1 MANRYFKQFP
11 LVKDGRTVILAGKI
25 VLDSSAAVT
34 SSNIDFASVTKT
46 ATGTYEIL
54 LEDKYVATKSIQVTS
69 EQASGTVPVQAVV
82 KADTQATD
90 KKILLNTYIQD
101 AVSGIPAV
109 ADTAAAVTLHVTLIL
124 KDTTN

>member
-11 LVKDGRTVILAGKI
+11 LVKNRRTVILAGKI
-25 VLDSSAAVT
+25 VIAADASVT

-46 ATGTYEIL
+46 ATGTYQIL
-54 LEDKYVATKSIQVTS
+54 LEDKYVLTKSIQLTS
-69 EQASGTVPVQAVV
+69 QQASGAVPVQAVV

-101 AVSGIPAV
+101 GVSGVPAV
-109 ADTAAAVTLHVTLIL
+109 ADTAAAVTLHVLLIL
-124 KDTTN
+124 QDS